1 MALDINQLQR
11 DLMNL
16 ESVDLDIGNDIENV
30 LESLTLG
37 TLGHGMVEI
46 GATSG
51 CASVGNTS
59 GSCGKEPEIG
69 A

>member
-1 MALDINQLQR
+1 MAMDLNQLQI
-11 DLMNL
+11 DLMGL
-16 ESVDLDIGNDIENV
+16 EAVDVENIGSDIEDV

-46 GATSG
+46 GASSG
-51 CASVGNTS
+51 CASTGNTS
-59 GSCGKEPEIG
+59 GSCGQDEV